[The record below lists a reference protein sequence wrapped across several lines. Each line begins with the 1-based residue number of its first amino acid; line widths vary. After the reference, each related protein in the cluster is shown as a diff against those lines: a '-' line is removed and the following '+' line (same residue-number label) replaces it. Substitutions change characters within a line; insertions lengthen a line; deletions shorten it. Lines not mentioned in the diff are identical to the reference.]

1 MVDTRTQSQK
11 QAIQNRVKQ
20 QNAAI
25 LQTTTPTPRVPAESW
40 TLGNQSATHV
50 DSTWATP
57 SSWIDV
63 IKQAS
68 IKKWDFLPTYL
79 SLNRIREDLTAGKI
93 SREQAQSQA
102 YSELTWEKAP
112 ISSSTTTPPKTAT
125 ATSSIEEYNKRL
137 WESAALE
144 ADKQKQDY
152 LQTLERAG
160 QIKDTQI
167 QEQTKQKERFLED
180 QAINYDQ
187 YKYDI
192 KQQLDKVIRDTSA
205 SQLSAKTAAALGGRI
220 WSSAFQQWLSA
231 ASAEAN
237 RAIDELQRLEWIQG
251 AQVDREKRRI
261 LEDYT
266 ENVKRITDDFNY
278 NNRALIDW
286 ARVDVNALVEKY
298 GLSSDKLSDALEQI
312 DFDVE
317 ERRQAILGNYIANLQ
332 SVNNLHQSEVKA
344 MYDYQDRYNAQQQ
357 EYAATYAAWSL
368 NKTFN
373 DINAAV
379 ENGYITPLNA
389 DAIKSEVVSTV
400 VSTLDDISWVPWTWY
415 SMLHDIQAWLE
426 AWKTPREVIGELTWE
441 AQQLWTKKA
450 AFQPAPWIPWL
461 FYRDVNGKIE
471 YSTAPWMQTSASTT
485 SVSTTTSWKQYTAI
499 PPQSLTQS
507 LQEYTQKYPDG
518 VKWPRDGWCGQYVN
532 DYLRNAGVSESS
544 LFLDPI
550 KDKMSLI
557 NSQTPTVG
565 SVAVMNSITDPQYGH
580 VGIVEKINAD
590 GSIVMKSSNFKWD
603 GKVSTNTVRA
613 ANILWYFDPSKAKQ
627 ASTWPVNSDWVPISY
642 ERRIKNLVPAT
653 LMNSEVELK
662 QLNQVIKSLYDSWST
677 AEEAVL
683 TYLGVDIPNDEDKK
697 FATDLISRARWLSEV
712 PNSFYSTLSDFVNRW
727 DRDAAVSYLE
737 REAMK
742 QAQKNNPDI
751 KISEAWAKF
760 SVQQAVWIKELV
772 DMYESQFWPLVWNV
786 NDLSKWIVGNT
797 KAQQLAT
804 KITQAVSKMRND
816 LVWSDI
822 TKTEKEAIEE
832 LIPSLSETAATAK
845 VKLQNMI
852 DTPLQQ
858 INALRDNV
866 WLPQVDKD
874 TLLNKKNRLQLY
886 NTSWSPTTTQTQLDT
901 NRLRSTIQ
909 KTARRTQMTWSS
921 LINRLSD

>member
-1 MVDTRTQSQK
+1 MVDTRTQEQK

-25 LQTTTPTPRVPAESW
+25 LQTTTPTPKVPAESW

-152 LQTLERAG
+152 LQTLQRAW

-180 QAINYDQ
+180 QAIDYDK

-205 SQLSAKTAAALGGRI
+205 SQLSAKTAAALWGRI
-220 WSSAFQQWLSA
+220 WSSAFQQWLAA

-266 ENVKRITDDFNY
+266 ENIKRITDDFNY

-415 SMLHDIQAWLE
+415 SMLQDIQAWLE

-441 AQQLWTKKA
+441 AQQLWTKQA

-485 SVSTTTSWKQYTAI
+485 SVSTTPSWKQYTAI
-499 PPQSLTQS
+499 PAQNLTQS
-507 LQEYTQKYPDG
+507 LQEYTQQYPDG
-518 VKWPRDGWCGQYVN
+518 TKWPRDGWCGQYVN
-532 DYLRNAGVSESS
+532 DYLRSAGVSENN
-544 LFLDPI
+544 LFKDPI
-550 KDKMSLI
+550 TDKKSLI

-565 SVAVMNSITDPQYGH
+565 SVAVMNSLDIPNTPEDESIYGH
-580 VGIVEKINAD
+580 VGIVEKVNAD

-613 ANILWYFDPSKAKQ
+613 ANILWYFDPSKAWNTIGITPPTPSEEALFSKWAQ
-627 ASTWPVNSDWVPISY
+627 YINKKWWLTQQRYDEIARYKAASSNLTAPTQLQKVAKFLLATQDFGRLSDTDAERLIQTVWEYAAEWDAKSVYAMFAKRMLNDKEVWPAIYDGQ
-642 ERRIKNLVPAT
+642 
-653 LMNSEVELK
+653 ELK
-662 QLNQVIKSLYDSWST
+662 KGLDTVRDTLAEFKRTGWDTNVFRSMAEASANYLWTTTDEQLAKANNQLWVLVADYIRAISGTAASDREVQRLINNMPSIRNVDSFNTTILDNLSNIADNKMKSRI
-677 AEEAVL
+677 E
-683 TYLGVDIPNDEDKK
+683 TYLGQYKELAPQL
-697 FATDLISRARWLSEV
+697 F
-712 PNSFYSTLSDFVNRW
+712 
-727 DRDAAVSYLE
+727 
-737 REAMK
+737 
-742 QAQKNNPDI
+742 PDI
-751 KISEAWAKF
+751 YGGGAR
-760 SVQQAVWIKELV
+760 V
-772 DMYESQFWPLVWNV
+772 DT
-786 NDLSKWIVGNT
+786 SK
-797 KAQQLAT
+797 
-804 KITQAVSKMRND
+804 
-816 LVWSDI
+816 
-822 TKTEKEAIEE
+822 
-832 LIPSLSETAATAK
+832 
-845 VKLQNMI
+845 
-852 DTPLQQ
+852 
-858 INALRDNV
+858 
-866 WLPQVDKD
+866 
-874 TLLNKKNRLQLY
+874 
-886 NTSWSPTTTQTQLDT
+886 
-901 NRLRSTIQ
+901 LRSTIQ